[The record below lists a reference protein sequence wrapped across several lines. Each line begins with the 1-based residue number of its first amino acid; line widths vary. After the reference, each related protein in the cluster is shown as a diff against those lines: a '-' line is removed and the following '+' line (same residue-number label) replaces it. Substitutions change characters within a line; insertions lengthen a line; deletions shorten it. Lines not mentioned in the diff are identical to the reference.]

1 MRPLRWV
8 ILGMALFAVTAT
20 FVAAQTGVLS
30 NVAYLVE
37 SLVTSFSA
45 DAEQAVD
52 RGDREVTAQSATD
65 FRWVG
70 QLARGASLE
79 VKGINGSVRAVRASG
94 SDVVVTAEARA
105 RRSDP
110 ASVRMEILR
119 HDGGVTLCAVYPTPD
134 GKRENYCGAGDDG
147 RMSTNDNDVQVHF
160 RVEVPEGVHFVGRT
174 VNGDVEALDLD
185 ADVHAVTVNGDI
197 DVSTAGFAAAET
209 VNGSIEAVVGSPDLR
224 EGVAFSTVNGSISL
238 DLDDATN
245 ADLEASWLNGSF
257 ESDLPFL
264 LEGRVSRRSANG
276 TLGDGGPPL
285 ELSTVNGSIRIR

>member
-20 FVAAQTGVLS
+20 FVAAQTGMLG

-37 SLVTSFSA
+37 SLVASLSA
-45 DAEQAVD
+45 EAEQAVD
-52 RGDREVTAQSATD
+52 RGDRAVARQSATD
-65 FRWVG
+65 FRWAG
-70 QLARGASLE
+70 QLEPGASLE
-79 VKGINGSVRAVRASG
+79 VKGVNGSVRAVRASG
-94 SDVVVTAEARA
+94 SDVVVTVEARA

-119 HDGGVTLCAVYPTPD
+119 HDGGVTLCAVYPTPE
-134 GKRENYCGAGDDG
+134 GKRENYCGVGDDG

-160 RVEVPEGVHFVGRT
+160 RVEVPDGVHFVGRT
-174 VNGDVEALDLD
+174 VNGDVEALDLEG
-185 ADVHAVTVNGDI
+185 DVRAETVNGDI
-197 DVSTAGFAAAET
+197 DLSTTGFAEAET
-209 VNGSIEAVVGSPDLR
+209 VNGSIQAIVGSPDLR

-238 DLDDATN
+238 DLDDTID

-264 LEGRVSRRSANG
+264 LQGRVSRRSANG
-276 TLGDGGPPL
+276 TLGDGGPLL